1 MDTILVTGGAGFI
14 GSCLV
19 RQLVAA
25 GDWNVVTLDLLT
37 YAASRSTLDEVAG
50 NPRHTFVQGDIADT
64 QLVGKLLAQHRPR
77 AIVHLA
83 AESHVDRS
91 IDGPRKFVETNIVGT
106 FALLGATLRYW
117 QSLTAADRERFR
129 FVHVSTD
136 EVFGALGGVG
146 TFDETSPYRPNSPYA
161 ASKAASDHLVRA
173 YHQTYGLPTILTN
186 SSNNYG
192 PYQHPEKLVPLMAL
206 NALDGRALPVYGSGQ
221 QVRDWLHVSDHAA
234 ALELIV
240 RRGEI
245 GETYCIGGDCERTNL
260 EMIEAIADIA
270 DELQGRA
277 ANTSRERIKHVADRP
292 GHDWRYALD
301 ASKLQRELCWLPR
314 VKLEEGLRETVAWY
328 AEHRGWV
335 KEVSRGFDRDQ
346 RLGLGSSGA

>member
-25 GDWNVVTLDLLT
+25 GDWHVVTLDLLT
-37 YAASRSTLDEVAG
+37 YAASQRTLDEVAG
-50 NPRHTFVQGDIADT
+50 SPRHTFVQGDIADT

-106 FALLGATLRYW
+106 FALVDATLRYW
-117 QSLTAADRERFR
+117 QSLTRDDREQFR

-161 ASKAASDHLVRA
+161 ASKAASDHLVRS

-221 QVRDWLHVSDHAA
+221 QVRDWLHVSDHTA

-270 DELQGRA
+270 DELRGRK
-277 ANTSRERIKHVADRP
+277 ANASRERIEHVADRP

-314 VKLEEGLRETVAWY
+314 VQLEDGLRETVAWY

-335 KEVSRGFDRDQ
+335 EEVSRGFDRDQ
-346 RLGLGSSGA
+346 RLGLGSYSK